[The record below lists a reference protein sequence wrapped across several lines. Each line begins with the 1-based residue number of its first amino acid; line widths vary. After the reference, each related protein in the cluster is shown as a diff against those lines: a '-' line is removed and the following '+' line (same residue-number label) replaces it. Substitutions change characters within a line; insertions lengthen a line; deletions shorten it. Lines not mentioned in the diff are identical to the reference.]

1 MDGLMGSKLN
11 DLFMDEHNK
20 RANIIHSVA
29 LEISLYIEN
38 RKISNFDNNFKQL
51 LYISIVFA
59 ASNCSFFIFPV
70 RSFNFSLNFGI

>member
-1 MDGLMGSKLN
+1 MGSKLN

-38 RKISNFDNNFKQL
+38 RKISNIDNNSFE
-51 LYISIVFA
+51 YIYIIDV
-59 ASNCSFFIFPV
+59 
-70 RSFNFSLNFGI
+70 